1 MDGVGD
7 EGVEEEAEVMDVVL
21 AVEDVECGGSDDD
34 VMELVAVKGGKGEVD
49 DENDDQNW
57 LQELY

>member
-7 EGVEEEAEVMDVVL
+7 EGVEEEAEVMHVVQ
-21 AVEDVECGGSDDD
+21 AAEEVEYEGLDDD
-34 VMELVAVKGGKGEVD
+34 VMEPVAVKGGRDEVD